1 MSIACALMH
10 VNPRIH
16 HAVWVLG
23 VPLPH
28 YLTKEK
34 MPDAYRA
41 GQMLRSV
48 VQIHADLCLL
58 TMGP

>member
-1 MSIACALMH
+1 MH